1 MRKLPVI
8 TLRQLFIENEKAIG
22 IQYYPC
28 VAIERLVN
36 SLPAP
41 RWSTEYS
48 MMYIQ
53 NTKENVAMI
62 FETFKGVAWVNC
74 RYFFKNKP
82 LHEGAEPVDLSAL
95 KNAPSKPGIPPC
107 PPEYVELLETKR
119 YSVHTARTYKSLF
132 CEFIAHFSDKK
143 LMEINEGDIKQYLHH
158 VVKKGKSSSYQ
169 NQTIN
174 AIKFY
179 YEQVM
184 DMPQR
189 FYDIGRPQKEKRLPS
204 VLSEVDISKLIH
216 ATSNLKHKAILVTIY
231 SCGLRLSEVLNVKI
245 ADVMSDKNIL
255 MVRQGKGKKDRST
268 VLSDRTIALLRKYYL
283 EYRPKE
289 YLFEGQH
296 GGRYSA
302 RSVQNILKAAM
313 RQANLRKYAS
323 VHTLRHSFA
332 THLLEN
338 ETDLRCIQALL
349 GHSSSKT
356 TEIYTHVSTKHL
368 RKVKSPLDN
377 LNIEI

>member
-1 MRKLPVI
+1 
-8 TLRQLFIENEKAIG
+8 
-22 IQYYPC
+22 
-28 VAIERLVN
+28 
-36 SLPAP
+36 
-41 RWSTEYS
+41 
-48 MMYIQ
+48 
-53 NTKENVAMI
+53 
-62 FETFKGVAWVNC
+62 
-74 RYFFKNKP
+74 
-82 LHEGAEPVDLSAL
+82 
-95 KNAPSKPGIPPC
+95 
-107 PPEYVELLETKR
+107 
-119 YSVHTARTYKSLF
+119 
-132 CEFIAHFSDKK
+132 
-143 LMEINEGDIKQYLHH
+143 
-158 VVKKGKSSSYQ
+158 
-169 NQTIN
+169 
-174 AIKFY
+174 
-179 YEQVM
+179 
-184 DMPQR
+184 
-189 FYDIGRPQKEKRLPS
+189 DIGRPQKEKRLPS

-338 ETDLRCIQALL
+338 ETDLRYIQALL
-349 GHSSSKT
+349 GHSSSRT
-356 TEIYTHVSTKHL
+356 TEIYTHVSTKNL